1 MPLDELAR
9 ESTISL
15 GGSSTRRIFQN
26 RFAEARGLAQTYAA
40 RDDRL
45 VNTLGKMLAHVRHHL
60 CAEVGST
67 VEHCHNNT
75 TNLKPVVRA
84 GIAHLLDQ
92 PNNFHQALEREI
104 LTLDRRQ
111 KFIGGGEC
119 IAHENSERRRTI
131 KQNKLE
137 RAIVLQRLKR
147 FRQPCEMIRHSG
159 NLYFGTSQIDI
170 GGCD

>member
-1 MPLDELAR
+1 MPSDKLAR
-9 ESTISL
+9 EGAIRS
-15 GGSSTRRIFQN
+15 GGRSIGIIFQD
-26 RFAEARGLAQTYAA
+26 RFAKTGGLAQTYAA

-67 VEHCHNNT
+67 VEHRHNDT

-104 LTLDRRQ
+104 LTLNRRQ
-111 KFIGGGEC
+111 KFIGGGEGV
-119 IAHENSERRRTI
+119 AHENSERRRTI
-131 KQNKLE
+131 KQNEIK
-137 RAIVLQRLKR
+137 RVIRLQRFKR
-147 FRQPCEMIRHSG
+147 FRQPG
-159 NLYFGTSQIDI
+159 
-170 GGCD
+170 